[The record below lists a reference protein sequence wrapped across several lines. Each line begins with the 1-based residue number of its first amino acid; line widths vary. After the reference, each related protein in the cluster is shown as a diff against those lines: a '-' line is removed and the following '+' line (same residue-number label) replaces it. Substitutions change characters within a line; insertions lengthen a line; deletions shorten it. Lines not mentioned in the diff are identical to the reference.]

1 MKRKFSNADHL
12 QCVFTD
18 DGISLYSRQQL
29 IYFPYGSLE
38 SIKLNRFGILQ
49 IPHKDILCAFE
60 VEQKDRKAMEDL
72 VTETREKM
80 KTADKSTMEMIDLKH
95 KDPALTVSMDLDD
108 QEQFRQYKIQF
119 LQGLI
124 SPEEYHARKI
134 QLT

>member
-29 IYFPYGSLE
+29 IYFPYGALE

-60 VEQKDRKAMEDL
+60 VEEKDRKVMEDL
-72 VTETREKM
+72 VTEARQKM
-80 KTADKSTMEMIDLKH
+80 KTADKSPMELIDLKH
-95 KDPALTVSMDLDD
+95 KDPSLTVSVDLDD
-108 QEQFRQYKIQF
+108 QEQFRRYRIQF

-134 QLT
+134 QFR